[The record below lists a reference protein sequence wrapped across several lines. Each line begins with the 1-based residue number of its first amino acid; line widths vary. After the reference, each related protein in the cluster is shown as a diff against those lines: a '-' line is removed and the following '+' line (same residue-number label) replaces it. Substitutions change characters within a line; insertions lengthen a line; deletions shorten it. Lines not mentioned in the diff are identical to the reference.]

1 MNDRRYFELIGG
13 PVGRFWE
20 IHVEGTRV
28 LTRYGEVGSEGQA
41 MMREARSEEGA
52 RLLRRKLIQ
61 EKLAKGYAE
70 EARPAPKRPT
80 ASGRARPREATRTW
94 SDEAGD
100 EVAAE
105 VAGAVV
111 GAVFDWFGDD

>member
-1 MNDRRYFELIGG
+1 VNERRYFELIGG

-41 MMREARSEEGA
+41 MLREAGSEEAA

-61 EKLAKGYAE
+61 EKLDKGYVE
-70 EARPAPKRPT
+70 EARPVPRRAAAR
-80 ASGRARPREATRTW
+80 GRARAVVPARTA
-94 SDEAGD
+94 DDGVLD
-100 EVAAE
+100 DVADQ
-105 VAGAVV
+105 VVSGAVS
-111 GAVFDWFGDD
+111 ALFDWLSDD